1 VKVFIDS
8 RIVDGPEARV
18 PVTDHGLLYGD
29 GVFEGIRSFAG
40 RIFRLDDHLARLAT
54 SARAIA
60 LEIPGGLEAVRE
72 IVIDTVRAFGRPEA
86 YIRLLVTRG
95 EGELG
100 VDPSSCARPRVI
112 CIVDDVAIYPPEL
125 RRRGLALQTVSVRR
139 PSPDALDPRVKS
151 LNYLSSVMAKLEA
164 RRCGADEALILNA
177 AGHVAE
183 AAVANV
189 FVVCG
194 GELRTPPPTDGA
206 LEGITRATVLELARG
221 LGLVAR
227 EVSLGR
233 VDLFGADEAFL
244 TGTGAGIVPA
254 RSLDGRSIGSR
265 VPGPLTEKLQQS
277 FADHVCCAGVP
288 VEPLARSRSGR
299 GRRDG
304 PPPVASGC
312 ASGARSARS

>member
-1 VKVFIDS
+1 MKVFIDS
-8 RIVDGPEARV
+8 SIVDGSEARV

-54 SARAIA
+54 SARSIA
-60 LEIPGGLEAVRE
+60 LEIPGGLGAVRG
-72 IVIDTVRAFGRPEA
+72 IVIDTVRAFGRPDA

-112 CIVDDVAIYPPEL
+112 CIVDEVAIYPPEV
-125 RRRGLALQTVSVRR
+125 RRRGLALHTVSVRR
-139 PSPDALDPRVKS
+139 SAPDVLDPRVKS

-177 AGHVAE
+177 AGQVAE

-189 FVVCG
+189 FVVSR

-206 LEGITRATVLELARG
+206 LEGITRASVLELARA

-227 EVSLGR
+227 ERSLGR
-233 VDLFGADEAFL
+233 VDLFGADEVFL
-244 TGTGAGIVPA
+244 TGTGVGIVPV
-254 RSLDGRSIGSR
+254 RSLDGRPVGGDA
-265 VPGPLTEKLQQS
+265 PGPVTEKLQQA
-277 FADHVCCAGVP
+277 FAELVRQTGVP
-288 VEPLARSRSGR
+288 VEPLAG
-299 GRRDG
+299 
-304 PPPVASGC
+304 
-312 ASGARSARS
+312 